1 MKGVLHLSTKMLPAN
16 TWSTPLARQLQ
27 VQQVRHISKRRVAY
41 PFYPF
46 RKLGKQHPKK
56 HDTNLKF
63 AMRQFLGPKNF
74 KGEYVYNKYYYLPQ
88 DHTPNYITPEIERGQ
103 ALRDPVTGEGLAL
116 QTDGS
121 LAPARGRTR
130 ENAISES
137 RRLQPFPSNKHCK
150 TNRILSEELKLAI
163 HDDIQNKHLSTQ
175 EVSQKYGLKIPR
187 IEAVVKLVS
196 IEQNWEKH
204 VCHSFEFSETIAR
217 ARCRL
222 LSHLYDELRKNRLV
236 LKTISNG

>member
-1 MKGVLHLSTKMLPAN
+1 MLPAN

-217 ARCRL
+217 ARCQL